1 MIRSVDY
8 KMSLKFIVFLCLI
21 FKVSTLDI
29 TCPDHVETMPDFN
42 PKLYVGDWYS
52 TFSAYNSYTDE
63 TSHCVRAT
71 YKELSM
77 FTFLPMNCNERGAT
91 PSRVGITPSGEEA
104 TLSGG
109 NLWDSRI
116 SKTVGYD
123 NKEGKQIYD

>member
-1 MIRSVDY
+1 MIGSVDH
-8 KMSLKFIVFLCLI
+8 KMSLKLVVFVCLI
-21 FKVSTLDI
+21 FKVSALDI

-77 FTFLPMNCNERGAT
+77 FTFLAMNCNPKQGQ
-91 PSRVGITPSGEEA
+91 
-104 TLSGG
+104 L
-109 NLWDSRI
+109 
-116 SKTVGYD
+116 
-123 NKEGKQIYD
+123 KEGSSST

>member
-1 MIRSVDY
+1 MGNMIGPVDY
-8 KMSLKFIVFLCLI
+8 KMSLKLVVFVCLI
-21 FKVSTLDI
+21 FKVSALDI

-77 FTFLPMNCNERGAT
+77 FTFIPIVT
-91 PSRVGITPSGEEA
+91 PSRGNPEGGGQPRAGA
-104 TLSGG
+104 TQPLGQIRIKI
-109 NLWDSRI
+109 NDSYSCFHFR
-116 SKTVGYD
+116 
-123 NKEGKQIYD
+123 

>member
-1 MIRSVDY
+1 MIVSVYY
-8 KMSLKFIVFLCLI
+8 KMSLKFVVFVCLI
-21 FKVSTLDI
+21 FKISALDI

-77 FTFLPMNCNERGAT
+77 FTFIPINCNPKHGQPQGGGGPREEGNPKRGAT
-91 PSRVGITPSGEEA
+91 PSR
-104 TLSGG
+104 G
-109 NLWDSRI
+109 NS
-116 SKTVGYD
+116 TFET
-123 NKEGKQIYD
+123 NKNINQ

>member
-1 MIRSVDY
+1 MIVSVDY
-8 KMSLKFIVFLCLI
+8 KMSLKFVVFVCLI
-21 FKVSTLDI
+21 FKISALDI

-77 FTFLPMNCNERGAT
+77 FNFIPINCNPKHGQPQGGGTPRGGK
-91 PSRVGITPSGEEA
+91 PQE
-104 TLSGG
+104 GG
-109 NLWDSRI
+109 NSEQGQL
-116 SKTVGYD
+116 
-123 NKEGKQIYD
+123 NL

>member
-1 MIRSVDY
+1 MIGPVDY
-8 KMSLKFIVFLCLI
+8 KMSLKLVVFVCLI
-21 FKVSTLDI
+21 FKVSALDI

-77 FTFLPMNCNERGAT
+77 FTFLAMNCNPKQGQ
-91 PSRVGITPSGEEA
+91 
-104 TLSGG
+104 L
-109 NLWDSRI
+109 
-116 SKTVGYD
+116 
-123 NKEGKQIYD
+123 KEGSSST